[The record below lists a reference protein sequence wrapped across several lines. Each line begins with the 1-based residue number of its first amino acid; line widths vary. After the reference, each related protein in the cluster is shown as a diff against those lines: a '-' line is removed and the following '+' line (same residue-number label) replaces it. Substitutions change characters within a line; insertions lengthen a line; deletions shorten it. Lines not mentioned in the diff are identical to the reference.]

1 MAKVGLNFG
10 EKMQIGDKQYRVL
23 NDGLLD
29 IKKMFGDIVFI
40 EMVGPDVVYEEDRTQ
55 PRRQD
60 GTYPTKTTGEIRGVV
75 VGLKSSVQT
84 DIFVTI
90 TDQPFSEIEK
100 LGLDF
105 REAVELENIVVTYS
119 PVGGENRFKLFAS
132 CIKKAGTTQSQLTKQ
147 DKAKKE
153 EHKN

>member
-29 IKKMFGDIVFI
+29 IKKMFGDIFFV

-75 VGLKSSVQT
+75 IGLKSSVQT

-90 TDQPFSEIEK
+90 TDQPLSEIEK

-132 CIKKAGTTQSQLTKQ
+132 RIKKVGASQVQPAKQ
-147 DKAKKE
+147 DKKE